1 MRFPWCVLGDLVA
14 VESPTYFCVFKALQA
29 LRLRVIEIPTH
40 RSLGVSIE
48 ALRLALQHHPI
59 KAFLFITNFNN
70 PLGYA
75 MPDERKREL
84 ADLVAQTGVPLIE
97 DDTWGEIHYAD
108 RRPRTVKS
116 FDRSGNVIL
125 CSSFSKDIAPS
136 TRIGWAA
143 PGRFADA
150 FARVKLSL
158 NVGTSIL
165 PQMTIA
171 RFLATGGYDHHL
183 RTLRKAYREKV
194 RSLVRDVRRYFPEG
208 SSVVEPSGGFV
219 VWVEMPPYG
228 NALKLYD
235 AAIERGMTIAP
246 GPLFSASGQFG
257 NCIRLNAACY
267 NDSFSGYIQTL
278 GRLVRDQERT

>member
-1 MRFPWCVLGDLVA
+1 M
-14 VESPTYFCVFKALQA
+14 
-29 LRLRVIEIPTH
+29 
-40 RSLGVSIE
+40 
-48 ALRLALQHHPI
+48 
-59 KAFLFITNFNN
+59 
-70 PLGYA
+70 
-75 MPDERKREL
+75 
-84 ADLVAQTGVPLIE
+84 
-97 DDTWGEIHYAD
+97 
-108 RRPRTVKS
+108 
-116 FDRSGNVIL
+116 
-125 CSSFSKDIAPS
+125 
-136 TRIGWAA
+136 
-143 PGRFADA
+143 
-150 FARVKLSL
+150 KLSL

-219 VWVEMPPYG
+219 VWVEMPSYG

-246 GPLFSASGQFG
+246 GPLFSASGQFA

-267 NDSFSGYIQTL
+267 DASFSGYIQTL